1 MCIISISCARSAVIS
16 TSQLSFLVSKTYL
29 ETKEETSTA
38 LNDMLLAMINN
49 ENFQK

>member
-1 MCIISISCARSAVIS
+1 
-16 TSQLSFLVSKTYL
+16 L